1 MFESHYLNKRNIF
14 TDKNVLPASDRVTI
28 AAVWSLS
35 MKAAMMQATPARQL
49 QKMSNVLRPIPSNT
63 K

>member
-14 TDKNVLPASDRVTI
+14 TDKTLPASDRVTI

-35 MKAAMMQATPARQL
+35 MMAAMMQATPARQL
-49 QKMSNVLRPIPSNT
+49 QKMSKVLRPIPSNT